1 MIRYILDNDVTG
13 QTFISNGGKCMKLEE
28 VMKSLEDMGTEQT
41 KNTFLRHG
49 AREPFFGVKIGDLKK
64 LVKYVKKDQELA
76 LALYDTGNSDA
87 MYLAGLSINP
97 KLMTKAQLQK
107 WVEGAYW
114 FMIAESI
121 VGAVAA
127 ESPFALEL
135 AREWIK
141 SEEELIEDCGWSV
154 YSHYL
159 SIAPDEEIDK
169 DEVREL
175 LLYIENNIHTSKN
188 RVRYSMNSFVIA
200 VGSFV
205 PSLNVEAMLVG
216 RKIGKVHVDVGV
228 TACKVPMATDYIEK
242 VEIRGKLGVKKKTCI
257 C

>member
-1 MIRYILDNDVTG
+1 
-13 QTFISNGGKCMKLEE
+13 MKLDEI
-28 VMKSLEDMGTEQT
+28 MKSLKEMGTEQT
-41 KNTFLRHG
+41 KNTFSRHG
-49 AREPFFGVKIGDLKK
+49 AREPLYGVKIGDLKK

-97 KLMTKAQLQK
+97 KLMTNEQLQK
-107 WVEGAYW
+107 WAEEAYW

-121 VGAVAA
+121 VGAVTA
-127 ESPFALEL
+127 ESLYALEL
-135 AREWIK
+135 ARKWMK
-141 SEEELIEDCGWSV
+141 SEEELIEDCGWST

-159 SIAPDEEIDK
+159 SIAPDENIDK

-175 LLYIENNIHTSKN
+175 LKYIEKNIHHSKN
-188 RVRYSMNSFVIA
+188 RVRYTMNGFVIA

-205 PSLNVEAMLVG
+205 PSLNVEAMIVG
-216 RKIGKVHVDVGV
+216 RNIGKVHVDVGN
-228 TACKVPMATDYIEK
+228 TACKVPIATDYIEK
-242 VEIRGKLGVKKKTCI
+242 VELKGKLGVKKKTCI

>member
-1 MIRYILDNDVTG
+1 MT
-13 QTFISNGGKCMKLEE
+13 LEE
-28 VMKSLEDMGTEQT
+28 IMKSLEEMGTEQT

-49 AREPFFGVKIGDLKK
+49 AREPFYGVKIGDLKK

-97 KLMTKAQLQK
+97 KLMTKEQLQK
-107 WVEGAYW
+107 WANEAYW
-114 FMIAESI
+114 YMIAESI
-121 VGAVAA
+121 VGAVTA

-135 AREWIK
+135 AREWMK
-141 SEEELIEDCGWSV
+141 SDQELIEDCGWSA
-154 YSHYL
+154 YGHYL

-169 DEVREL
+169 DEVKQL
-175 LLYIENNIHTSKN
+175 LNYIENNIHTSKN
-188 RVRYSMNSFVIA
+188 RVRYTMNSFVII

-205 PSLNVEAMLVG
+205 PSLNIEARMVG
-216 RKIGKVHVDVGV
+216 EKIGKVHVDVGE
-228 TACKVPMATDYIEK
+228 TACKVPLATDYIEK
-242 VEIRGKLGVKKKTCI
+242 VELKGKLGVKKKTCI